1 MSTLSNPEALNKPF
15 RNNKIVF
22 KTKDF
27 DVIILFDLSC
37 KYTDRTQCPLKHR
50 KVIKE

>member
-1 MSTLSNPEALNKPF
+1 MFILFNLEVLNKFF

-22 KTKDF
+22 KIKDF

-37 KYTDRTQCPLKHR
+37 KYTDR
-50 KVIKE
+50 I